1 MSLRSSHPC
10 IHIHVCWALRFVFG
24 NPLNIFI
31 CRSIYL
37 SIHIFPST
45 YLSIC
50 LWRPTP
56 LPPHS
61 PSCGGS
67 ASLSLSLTHTHT
79 HTHTRTHTHTHTHTY
94 THTFSLSLAHT
105 HSRNERAPQSP
116 RAGVGA
122 ILAIGAVPPFSL
134 FLPPPADERLRISYC
149 LHVGCVSKGEAPP
162 LRPPASRQACGRQL

>member
-79 HTHTRTHTHTHTHTY
+79 HTHTRTHTHTHTHTL
-94 THTFSLSLAHT
+94 THTRSLSLSLTHT
-105 HSRNERAPQSP
+105 HGTKERPSRPAPELEP
-116 RAGVGA
+116 FWP
-122 ILAIGAVPPFSL
+122 LEPFPPSRSSC
-134 FLPPPADERLRISYC
+134 PPPLMSASVSRI
-149 LHVGCVSKGEAPP
+149 
-162 LRPPASRQACGRQL
+162 ACTLGV